1 MAMEE
6 LYFVYGTALI
16 IVLYFIHQAVSG
28 KFDPFAPIWLFMIGY
43 LQVYVLQAVS
53 FHSWAIGVRGKELVT
68 AANFRSFWAL
78 IWFLLV
84 YQFSPAP
91 AAARILPYPPRNWSP
106 LFAGIISPPLI
117 LWGLYCANMLVRGE
131 LSTAESYASEDAL
144 VRSFPFM
151 MLVAAVLLLITGRT
165 MESSRPLFLA
175 AGLLAG
181 TAYVLIWMFNGKR
194 SHSLIGLLS
203 TICAV
208 YLTRLRR
215 PSWPVLIITGVLG
228 ALVVSI
234 AIGWREAINYQ
245 RSATGFVQYL
255 TEFHPEQILV
265 NLNVKEEDDGVEF
278 RSYEPFEYGGF
289 LLMMDTVPAKSPY
302 DYGESYLR
310 VFSTFIPRIIWP
322 GKPLFGRSK
331 WIGAWIAGSE
341 MERAE
346 DFAGPAIGILGATQL
361 NGGAL
366 ASLIVLGLL
375 AFAMRAAFEYVRLYP
390 GIPWVQFFWA
400 ITYYN
405 AWFIVV
411 NDDPVV
417 WFYYNWGFTAMPVII
432 LAWWWN
438 RDRSRPTCQPC
449 TLIKL

>member
-361 NGGAL
+361 NGGVL

-375 AFAMRAAFEYVRLYP
+375 AFAMRAAFEYIRLYP
-390 GIPWVQFFWA
+390 RIPWVQFFWA

-438 RDRSRPTCQPC
+438 RDRSCPTCQPC